1 MTPHRKLVAAS
12 VVGMLLLAIALG
24 GMGGEV
30 VRRLIF
36 GWAWFVGRVVPG
48 VRVSGEGIFLGVL
61 CLVLFTGGLHLFLRW
76 IHSEITRQ
84 RTGSAEIQGRWS
96 PRWTACIVGVLLLM
110 FVAGIAATGIAHQAG
125 WLVRG
130 RGEFTAA
137 RLEQGE
143 YRGQDDAVNRMKT
156 VGLGVANHVSTHDF
170 LPGSVRDKQGRFLH
184 SWLTQLLPDMAVSVG
199 GQVDYDRPW
208 NDPVNS
214 AYFKSVVPI
223 FLNPE
228 VGELR
233 SAEGYALSHFAGNAR
248 FLGSPRKLTMRDL
261 TAGSSN
267 TILGGEIPGAFQPW
281 GEPTNLRDPGLGINQ
296 HINGFG
302 GPSGDGANMLF
313 FDGSVRFLP
322 KGTQSEIL
330 RHSAGPEAAKSA
342 GVGHE

>member
-1 MTPHRKLVAAS
+1 MTSHRKLAAAS

-24 GMGGEV
+24 GIGGEV

-36 GWAWFVGRVVPG
+36 GWAWFLGRVVPG

-76 IHSEITRQ
+76 IYSEITRQ
-84 RTGSAEIQGRWS
+84 RTGTVEIQDCWT

-130 RGEFTAA
+130 RSEFMVA
-137 RLEQGE
+137 RLEVGE
-143 YRGQDDAVNRMKT
+143 YRGQNDLENRMKM
-156 VGLGVANHVSTHDF
+156 VGLGAANHVSTHDF
-170 LPGSVRDKQGRFLH
+170 FPGGVRDKQGRYLH
-184 SWLTQLLPDMAVSVG
+184 SWLTQLLPYMVNVG

-214 AYFKSVVPI
+214 AYFKSVVPL

-233 SAEGYALSHFAGNAR
+233 SPEGYALSHFAGNAR
-248 FLGSPRKLTMRDL
+248 FLGSPRKLGMGDL

-267 TILGGEIPGAFQPW
+267 TILGGEISGAFQPW

-296 HINGFG
+296 QLNGFG
-302 GPSGDGANMLF
+302 GPSGRGANMLF

-322 KGTQSEIL
+322 KGADSEIL
-330 RHSAGPEAAKSA
+330 RYTPGSGNTTTEGPDH
-342 GVGHE
+342 G